1 MTQNQVITE
10 AYKKILSNKRNII
23 HKQSN
28 KHIYG
33 EKINESIVDEFIS
46 KVISVLSTIDESVN
60 DKKNFITQQE
70 LENLKNQLQTP
81 EDMEKYLV
89 VHKNEIE
96 SCISRCE
103 REGQSKIAKFMRYTL
118 KFLWTAIKYGVPF
131 IWKTKV

>member
-1 MTQNQVITE
+1 MTQNHVITE
-10 AYKKILSNKRNII
+10 AYKKFFKIREILYISNQINTFMVK
-23 HKQSN
+23 
-28 KHIYG
+28 
-33 EKINESIVDEFIS
+33 KINESIVDEIIS

-60 DKKNFITQQE
+60 DKKNFIPQQE

-89 VHKNEIE
+89 DHKNEIE

-103 REGQSKIAKFMRYTL
+103 REGQSTIAKFMRYTL